1 MNDNTILR
9 IKVPAHLYESVKA
22 QLTLTEA
29 KKGGHNYGA
38 GMEVVKEKK
47 MSIPPDG
54 MKKVKDDKKKGHS
67 LEELKAAYKKLSEKI
82 EEMETGD
89 HKINEAKDKE
99 KVERFE
105 VIVHKNGKKVSGKDY
120 PNRESA
126 NSAFEKASKD
136 LENDVYLNDNI
147 GRHIKI
153 RKAKKKE
160 ENK

>member
-1 MNDNTILR
+1 
-9 IKVPAHLYESVKA
+9 
-22 QLTLTEA
+22 
-29 KKGGHNYGA
+29 
-38 GMEVVKEKK
+38 MEVVKEKK
-47 MSIPPDG
+47 MKTPPDG
-54 MKKVKDDKKKGHS
+54 MKKVQEMKDDKNKSRS
-67 LEELKAAYKKLSEKI
+67 LEELKAAHKMLSKKI